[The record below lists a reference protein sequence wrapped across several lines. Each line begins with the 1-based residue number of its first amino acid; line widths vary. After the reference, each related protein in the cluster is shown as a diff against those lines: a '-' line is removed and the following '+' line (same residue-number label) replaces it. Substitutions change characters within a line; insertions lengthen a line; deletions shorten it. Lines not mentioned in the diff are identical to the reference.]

1 MKLTK
6 KIAFF
11 IVVICILLSL
21 SFFLLYY
28 HIILAGPV
36 EEQKSL
42 FAQKIIDGAFCILD
56 NETLRL
62 STICEDWATR
72 DSMYDYASQTE
83 PPGRLEKEPD
93 LKDVGLSLFLVVNR
107 NKEIIH
113 LRGYRHVSKQ
123 SLTFDL
129 LKEKKGCLWEHL
141 FRTFNKR
148 NSDSGMVLSEYGPMI
163 VVSCPIFRSDN
174 SGPQNGRLLIGR
186 TIDKTFEERIKRTIR
201 AEVRLLN
208 VGRTGKNR
216 RAPPI
221 QADEKKGNRQILV
234 EESTACMV
242 IRYPVED
249 VEGRH
254 IFTIKVAA
262 RKQVFEI
269 FDKAGRLFFLL
280 MITGFILL
288 GVIFYFIMNRLVVRR
303 VKRISTI
310 TENIISFDDL
320 SLRIPASYRD
330 EITLLGQNINRMLER
345 LQTEKIRKEEVERM
359 EILNEK
365 LIFLGRV
372 TANITHEINNPLF
385 AIDNS
390 LQIIKKYLP
399 GDNKMLNEVVQVVEK
414 EIKRVKHITQ
424 NMHKFAIPGIET
436 FTPADITAILKGA
449 INVLKWS
456 NQIKGTTIEYMKSGR
471 SFPLYCH
478 QEAIQQVFLNIILN
492 AIEAMEG
499 KGKLVI
505 DVNKKNGEYQVDF
518 IDNGPGFSDAVKAEM
533 FKPFR
538 STKPGKGSGLGLN
551 ISYHII
557 SNHGGTISLDETYK
571 GGARLMVNIPAE
583 YPNTNTN
590 TKGKGGSTINGKS
603 VPTTGR

>member
-11 IVVICILLSL
+11 IVVICILFSV

-28 HIILAGPV
+28 HIMFAGPV
-36 EEQKSL
+36 REQKSF
-42 FAQKIIDGAFCILD
+42 FARKILDGAFCILD
-56 NETLRL
+56 SEMQRL

-72 DSMYDYASQTE
+72 DSMYDYASQAE
-83 PPGRLEKEPD
+83 PIGRLEKEPD

-123 SLTFDL
+123 TLTFAL
-129 LKEKKGCLWEHL
+129 MKEKKGGLWGHL
-141 FRTFNKR
+141 SRAFNRR
-148 NSDSGMVLSEYGPMI
+148 NSESGMALSEYGPMI
-163 VVSCPIFRSDN
+163 MVSSPILRSDN

-186 TIDKTFEERIKRTIR
+186 IIDKTFEERIKRTIR
-201 AEVRLLN
+201 ANVRLLN
-208 VGRTGKNR
+208 ADAAGKDGP
-216 RAPPI
+216 APPVRV
-221 QADEKKGNRQILV
+221 DEKKEDRQITI
-234 EESTACMV
+234 EESADCMV
-242 IRYPVED
+242 IRHPVND
-249 VEGRH
+249 VQGRH
-254 IFTIKVAA
+254 IFTIEIAA

-269 FDKAGRLFFLL
+269 LDKAARLFFLL
-280 MITGFILL
+280 MIAGFILL

-303 VKRISTI
+303 VKRISTT
-310 TENIISFDDL
+310 TENIISLDDL

-359 EILNEK
+359 EMLNEK

-390 LQIIKKYLP
+390 LQLIKKYLP
-399 GDNKMLNEVVQVVEK
+399 RDNKTLNEVVQVVEK
-414 EIKRVKHITQ
+414 EIKRVKHITR
-424 NMHKFAIPGIET
+424 NMHKFAVPDIET
-436 FTPADITAILKGA
+436 FTPADITVIMKGA

-456 NQIKGTTIEYMKSGR
+456 NQLKGTAIEYMKSGR

-499 KGKLVI
+499 KGRLVI
-505 DVNKKNGEYQVDF
+505 DVNKKNGDYQVDF
-518 IDNGPGFSDAVKAEM
+518 IDNGPGFSDAFKAEM

-538 STKPGKGSGLGLN
+538 STKSGKGSGLGLN

-557 SNHGGTISLDETYK
+557 TNHGGTIVLDEAYK
-571 GGARLMVNIPAE
+571 GGAHLIVKIPAR
-583 YPNTNTN
+583 YPDTD
-590 TKGKGGSTINGKS
+590 TKGKGGPTINGKS
-603 VPTTGR
+603 ASTTGR